1 MSKSAVFEQNLKR
14 IRLRVSFVMSIL
26 LLAGMAL
33 AARSLDLQVLSNT
46 FLAEQ
51 GEARHIRIVPIVAP
65 RGPITD
71 RNGEPLAI
79 STPVDSVWVNPR
91 IVADATDRLPELARS
106 MEVKPDWLK
115 RRIASNM
122 NREFL
127 FLQRHMSPERA
138 LRVEKLNI
146 PGVYLQREYHRYYPA
161 GEVTGHLLGFT
172 DIDDRGQEG
181 LELAYDGWLAGEP
194 GFKRVLRDRRGN
206 TIEVEQVEPL
216 QQGQPLELSLDLR
229 IQYLAYRELKA
240 AVKANNAKS
249 GSIVVIDVTTGE
261 VLAMANQPSF
271 NPNDRSEFRP
281 ARYRNRAVTDI
292 FEPGSSIKPFVIAAA
307 LESGTFRSDSTVDT
321 SPGSFKVGS
330 KLIQDKHN
338 LGNISLATV
347 LTKSSNVGVTKIA
360 MELEARYMWNT
371 FSQFGFGA
379 LTGSGLPAESA
390 GLLANYNSWRPI
402 SQATMSYGYG
412 MSVTL
417 LQLAEAYATLAN
429 HGEHLPISLL
439 RLDEAPRGEQV
450 VSPATSRAL
459 IEMMETVVA
468 NGGTGTLAA
477 VNGYQVAGKTG
488 TSWKADAG
496 GYSQDRYVAVFAGLA
511 PASNPRLATV
521 VMLDEPSAGKFYG
534 GEVAAPVFSN
544 VTSGAL
550 RLLAVAP
557 DNVPRRRPG
566 EIIQAM
572 RDKP

>member
-14 IRLRVSFVMSIL
+14 IRMRVSFVMSLL
-26 LLAGMAL
+26 LLAGLAL

-51 GEARHIRIVPIVAP
+51 GEARHVRIVPIVAP

-71 RNGEPLAI
+71 RNGEPMAI

-127 FLQRHMSPERA
+127 YLQRHMSPERA
-138 LRVEKLNI
+138 SRVEKLNI
-146 PGVYLQREYHRYYPA
+146 PGVYLQREYHRFYPA

-172 DIDDRGQEG
+172 DIDDHGQEG

-206 TIEVEQVEPL
+206 TIEVEQVQPL
-216 QQGQPLELSLDLR
+216 QQGQSLELSLDLR

-240 AVKANNAKS
+240 AVQANNAKS

-307 LESGTFRSDSTVDT
+307 LESGAFKANSTVDT

-347 LTKSSNVGVTKIA
+347 LTKSSNVGVSKIA

-371 FSQFGFGA
+371 FAQFGFGA

-417 LQLAEAYATLAN
+417 LQLTEAYATLAN
-429 HGEHLPISLL
+429 HGKHLPISLL
-439 RLDEAPRGEQV
+439 RVDEAPRGEQV
-450 VSPATSRAL
+450 ISEATARSL

-468 NGGTGTLAA
+468 DGGTGTRAA

-488 TSWKADAG
+488 TSWKADSG
-496 GYSQDRYVAVFAGLA
+496 GYSHDRYVSVFAGLA

-534 GEVAAPVFSN
+534 GDVAAPVFSN

-572 RDKP
+572 REGL

>member
-439 RLDEAPRGEQV
+439 RLDEAPRGDQV

-459 IEMMETVVA
+459 IEMLETVVA

>member
-307 LESGTFRSDSTVDT
+307 LESGAFRSDSTVDT

-417 LQLAEAYATLAN
+417 LQLTEAYATLAN

-439 RLDEAPRGEQV
+439 RLDEAPRGDQV

-468 NGGTGTLAA
+468 DGGTGTLAA

-566 EIIQAM
+566 EILQAM

>member
-1 MSKSAVFEQNLKR
+1 MSKSAVFEQQLKR
-14 IRLRVSFVMSIL
+14 IRMRVSFVMGLL

-33 AARSLDLQVLSNT
+33 AARSLDLQVLSNS

-51 GEARHIRIVPIVAP
+51 GEARHVRIVPIVAP

-91 IVADATDRLPELARS
+91 VVADATDRLPELARS

-127 FLQRHMSPERA
+127 YLQRHMSPERA
-138 LRVEKLNI
+138 QRVKKLNI
-146 PGVYLQREYHRYYPA
+146 PGVYLQREYHRFYPA

-181 LELAYDGWLAGEP
+181 LELAYDGWLAGQP

-240 AVKANNAKS
+240 AVQANNAKS

-261 VLAMANQPSF
+261 VLAMANQPAF

-292 FEPGSSIKPFVIAAA
+292 FEPGSSIKPFVLAAA
-307 LESGTFRSDSTVDT
+307 LESGAFKSNSTVDT

-347 LTKSSNVGVTKIA
+347 LTKSSNVGVSKIA
-360 MELEARYMWNT
+360 MELEARYLWNT
-371 FSQFGFGA
+371 FAQFGFGA

-439 RLDEAPRGEQV
+439 RLDEAPTGHQV
-450 VSPATSRAL
+450 VSHATSRAL
-459 IEMMETVVA
+459 IQMMETVVA
-468 NGGTGTLAA
+468 DGGTGTRAA

-496 GYSQDRYVAVFAGLA
+496 GYSRDRYVSVFAGLA

-534 GEVAAPVFSN
+534 GDVAAPVFSN

-572 RDKP
+572 GEKP

>member
-1 MSKSAVFEQNLKR
+1 
-14 IRLRVSFVMSIL
+14 MSIL

-33 AARSLDLQVLSNT
+33 AARSLDLQVLSNA

-417 LQLAEAYATLAN
+417 LQLTEAYATLAN

-439 RLDEAPRGEQV
+439 RLDEAPRGDRV
-450 VSPATSRAL
+450 VSPATARAL

-468 NGGTGTLAA
+468 DGGTGTLAA

-572 RDKP
+572 RDRP

>member
-1 MSKSAVFEQNLKR
+1 MSKSAEFEQHLKR
-14 IRLRVSFVMSIL
+14 IRLRVSFVMGLL

-51 GEARHIRIVPIVAP
+51 GEARHVRIVPIVAP

-91 IVADATDRLPELARS
+91 VVADATDRLPELARS
-106 MEVKPDWLK
+106 MDVKPDWLK
-115 RRIASNM
+115 RRIAANM

-127 FLQRHMSPERA
+127 YLQRHMSPERA
-138 LRVEKLNI
+138 QRVKKLNI
-146 PGVYLQREYHRYYPA
+146 PGVYLQREYHRFYPA

-181 LELAYDGWLAGEP
+181 LELAYDRWLAGEP

-216 QQGQPLELSLDLR
+216 QQGQALELSLDLR

-240 AVKANNAKS
+240 AVRANNAKS

-271 NPNDRSEFRP
+271 NPNDRSEFSP

-292 FEPGSSIKPFVIAAA
+292 FEPGSSIKPFVLAAA
-307 LESGTFRSDSTVDT
+307 LESGAFKSNSTVDT

-338 LGNISLATV
+338 LGNITLATV

-360 MELEARYMWNT
+360 MELEARHLWNT
-371 FSQFGFGA
+371 FAQFGFGA

-417 LQLAEAYATLAN
+417 LQLTEAYATLAN

-439 RLDEAPRGEQV
+439 RLDEAPGGQQI
-450 VSPATSRAL
+450 VSRATSRAL
-459 IEMMETVVA
+459 IQMMETVVA
-468 NGGTGTLAA
+468 DGGTGTRAA

-496 GYSQDRYVAVFAGLA
+496 GYSRDRYVSVFAGLA

-534 GEVAAPVFSN
+534 GDVAAPVFSS

-566 EIIQAM
+566 EILQAM
-572 RDKP
+572 GGKP

>member
-91 IVADATDRLPELARS
+91 IVADATDRLPELART

-138 LRVEKLNI
+138 RRVEKLNI
-146 PGVYLQREYHRYYPA
+146 PGVYLQREYHRFYPA

-240 AVKANNAKS
+240 AVQANNAKS

-307 LESGTFRSDSTVDT
+307 LESGTFRHDSTVDT

-347 LTKSSNVGVTKIA
+347 LTKSSNVGVSKIA

-439 RLDEAPRGEQV
+439 RLNEAPRGDQV

-459 IEMMETVVA
+459 IDMLETVVA
-468 NGGTGTLAA
+468 DGGTGTLAA

-566 EIIQAM
+566 EILQAM

>member
-1 MSKSAVFEQNLKR
+1 MSKSAVFEQHLKR
-14 IRLRVSFVMSIL
+14 IRLRVSFVMSLL

-51 GEARHIRIVPIVAP
+51 GEARHVRIVPIVAP

-122 NREFL
+122 HREFL
-127 FLQRHMSPERA
+127 YLQRHMSPERA
-138 LRVEKLNI
+138 HRVEKLNI
-146 PGVYLQREYHRYYPA
+146 PGVYLQREYHRFYPA

-216 QQGQPLELSLDLR
+216 QQGQALELSLDLR

-240 AVKANNAKS
+240 AVQANSAKS

-292 FEPGSSIKPFVIAAA
+292 FEPGSSIKPFVLAAA
-307 LESGTFRSDSTVDT
+307 LESGAFKSHSTVDT

-330 KLIQDKHN
+330 KLITDKHN

-347 LTKSSNVGVTKIA
+347 LTKSSNVGISKIA
-360 MELEARYMWNT
+360 MELEPRFMWNT

-417 LQLAEAYATLAN
+417 LQLAEAYATLGN
-429 HGEHLPISLL
+429 RGQHLPISML
-439 RLDEAPRGEQV
+439 RLVDPSSSESVISEE
-450 VSPATSRAL
+450 TSRSL

-468 NGGTGTLAA
+468 EGGTGTLAA

-496 GYSQDRYVAVFAGLA
+496 GYSHDRYVAVFAGLA

-566 EIIQAM
+566 EILQAM

>member
-14 IRLRVSFVMSIL
+14 IRMRVSFVMSLL

-51 GEARHIRIVPIVAP
+51 GEARHVRIVPIVAP

-71 RNGEPLAI
+71 RNGEPMAI

-127 FLQRHMSPERA
+127 YLQRHMSPERA
-138 LRVEKLNI
+138 GRVEKLNI
-146 PGVYLQREYHRYYPA
+146 PGVYLQREYHRFYPA

-172 DIDDRGQEG
+172 DIDDHGQEG

-206 TIEVEQVEPL
+206 TIEVEQVQPL
-216 QQGQPLELSLDLR
+216 QQGQSLELSLDLR

-240 AVKANNAKS
+240 AVQANNAKS

-307 LESGTFRSDSTVDT
+307 LESGAFKANSTVDT

-347 LTKSSNVGVTKIA
+347 LTKSSNVGVSKIA
-360 MELEARYMWNT
+360 MELEARYLWNT
-371 FSQFGFGA
+371 FAHFGFGA

-417 LQLAEAYATLAN
+417 LQLTEAYATLAN
-429 HGEHLPISLL
+429 HGKHLPISLL
-439 RLDEAPRGEQV
+439 RVDEAPRGEQV
-450 VSPATSRAL
+450 ITEATARSL

-468 NGGTGTLAA
+468 DGGTGTRAA

-488 TSWKADAG
+488 TSWKADSG
-496 GYSQDRYVAVFAGLA
+496 GYSHDRYVSVFAGLA

-534 GEVAAPVFSN
+534 GDVAAPVFSN

-572 RDKP
+572 REGT